1 MYMQEEDY
9 VHRIGRVGR
18 AETMGLAVSLVSA
31 HKEKVPDH
39 YVKLAESLCKNRR
52 MTLSN
57 SPSGY
62 VKFAEWL
69 CEIRRMCMA

>member
-9 VHRIGRVGR
+9 VPRIGRVGR

-52 MTLSN
+52 MTL
-57 SPSGY
+57 
-62 VKFAEWL
+62 
-69 CEIRRMCMA
+69 